1 MRLTELEPTFVRYE
15 MVLDTWTRVLGDPLA
30 YKEGDPTETV
40 TAPREHTILNV
51 TFATAQGIMF
61 LCPKCFTLHHGPVG
75 THWCNVT
82 FADRGVPDAMGSHNA
97 EGKAVRWTVSG
108 DSFETLVTAPSIL
121 LEGGCGWH
129 GFIGQTAPGEVT

>member
-15 MVLDTWTRVLGDPLA
+15 MKVETWTRVLGDPMT
-30 YKEGDPTETV
+30 YKDGDPTEEV
-40 TAPREHTILNV
+40 TGSREHTILGV
-51 TFATAQGIMF
+51 PFAEAQGIEF
-61 LCPKCFTLHHGPVG
+61 LCPKCFTANGGAVG

-82 FADRGVPDAMGSHNA
+82 FADRGVPDEAGSHNT
-97 EGKAVRWTVSG
+97 EGKPTRWTVSG
-108 DSFETLVTAPSIL
+108 DTFETLVTSPSIL